1 MFSAIA
7 IAIKQLFAAIT
18 VFFAATE
25 KLANATNELSAWAQE
40 TAASF
45 ADEAR
50 IMRIAN
56 RTKLLTDN
64 KVSDAVLAL
73 ASNGGSTVTPKSL
86 KA

>member
-7 IAIKQLFAAIT
+7 IAIKQLFTAIT
-18 VFFAATE
+18 VFFQATE
-25 KLANATNELSAWAQE
+25 KLANATNHLSTWAEE

-56 RTKLLTDN
+56 RTKLLSDN
-64 KVSDAVLAL
+64 KVSDATLAL
-73 ASNGGSTVTPKSL
+73 ASNGGSTVTPKAI